1 MKIQSISPS
10 FTGKISVPA
19 NGNNKNVYLLYNKV
33 ANIVKENQVTA
44 EFRTKSIEISPH
56 SSARENIKT
65 ALKNLGIEFTDPDAK
80 KETLLDKAHK
90 IISSCIPE

>member
-19 NGNNKNVYLLYNKV
+19 NGKNENVYLLYNKV
-33 ANIVKENQVTA
+33 ANIVKQNQVTA
-44 EFRTKSIEISPH
+44 EFRTKSIEIFPH
-56 SSARENIKT
+56 SGVRENIKS
-65 ALKNLGIEFTDPDAK
+65 ALKNLGIEFSDPDAK
-80 KETLLDKAHK
+80 QETLLDKAHK

>member
-19 NGNNKNVYLLYNKV
+19 NGKNENVYLLYNKV
-33 ANIVKENQVTA
+33 ANIVKQNQVTA
-44 EFRTKSIEISPH
+44 EFSGV
-56 SSARENIKT
+56 RENIKS
-65 ALKNLGIEFTDPDAK
+65 ALKNLGIEFSDPDAK
-80 KETLLDKAHK
+80 QETLLDKAHK